1 MYSLDDLP
9 WNNRFATLSKD
20 FYAAVKPTALKNA
33 HWVSFNSDA
42 AQLINLSPEEIHNSD
57 FLAFCAGDR
66 LPEACQPLAML
77 YSGHQFG
84 HYVSQLGDGRA
95 IMLGESQG
103 WELQLKGS
111 GETPFSRSADGRA
124 VLRSTIREYLCSEA
138 MHHLGIPTTRAL
150 AMVNS
155 EEEVCRERIE
165 TGAMLLRMAP
175 SHIRFGSFEVFF
187 HRRQLD
193 ALHQLAEF
201 VKTHYY
207 PEVLDDPKPNLALLN
222 MIVQRTAKLMAQW
235 QLVGFAHGVMNTD
248 NMSILGL
255 TLDYGPFGFL
265 DRYNPHFICNHSD
278 HAGRYAFDQ
287 QPSIGLWNLNC
298 LAHAMLPLLSADPDQ
313 AVEQAKSALQGYQGE
328 YEQAWLQ
335 GCRAK
340 LGLYHTEINASTD
353 NTSKLDTD
361 DTELMKTLLNSLH
374 KNQVDYTRFFRV
386 LSTLKK
392 ADSHDDTPI
401 RDLFLDRNDFDHWA
415 LQYRLRLE
423 HETLS
428 DTQRQTK
435 MNQVNPKYILRNY
448 MAETAIQQAEQGD
461 YAEVEHLLKLLQ
473 SPYDEQINNE
483 HYAAEPPQWAQ
494 EISVSCSS

>member
-1 MYSLDDLP
+1 MYSLDTLP
-9 WNNRFATLSKD
+9 WNNRFSTLSKD
-20 FYAAVKPTALKNA
+20 FYATVKPTTLKNP
-33 HWVSFNSDA
+33 HWVSVNPVA
-42 AQLINLSPEEIHNSD
+42 AQLINLSPEALKQPD
-57 FLAFCAGDR
+57 FLAFCAGDAV
-66 LPEACQPLAML
+66 PEDCQPLAML

-95 IMLGESQG
+95 IMLGETQG

-111 GETPFSRSADGRA
+111 GQTPFSRSADGRA

-155 EEEVCRERIE
+155 EEEVGRERIE

-193 ALHQLAEF
+193 SLHQLAAF
-201 VKTHYY
+201 VKQHYY
-207 PEVLDDPKPNLALLN
+207 PEVLNTAKPNLVLLET
-222 MIVQRTAKLMAQW
+222 IIQRTAQLMAQW

-265 DRYNPHFICNHSD
+265 DNYDPQFICNHSD
-278 HAGRYAFDQ
+278 HAGRYAFEQ

-298 LAHAMLPLLSADPDQ
+298 LAHAMLPLLSTDPDR
-313 AVEQAKSALQGYQGE
+313 ALEQAKSALKSYQGR
-328 YEQAWLQ
+328 YESAWLQ

-340 LGLYHTEINASTD
+340 LGLYHYDDSDSEGEKN
-353 NTSKLDTD
+353 DTQ
-361 DTELMKTLLNSLH
+361 LMKSLLESLH
-374 KNQVDYTRFFRV
+374 KNQVDYTRFFRA
-386 LSTLKK
+386 LSRLKK
-392 ADSHDDTPI
+392 AESGDNSRDDTAI
-401 RDLFLDRNDFDHWA
+401 RDLFLDRNDFDQWA
-415 LQYRLRLE
+415 LPYRRRLGS
-423 HETLS
+423 ETLS
-428 DTQRQTK
+428 DAQRQTQ

-461 YAEVEHLLKLLQ
+461 YSEVERLLNLLQ
-473 SPYDEQINNE
+473 KPYDEHSDQA

-494 EISVSCSS
+494 QISVSCSS

>member
-1 MYSLDDLP
+1 MYSLDTLP
-9 WNNRFATLSKD
+9 WNNRFSRLSKT
-20 FYAAVKPTALKNA
+20 FYAEVKPTTLKNA
-33 HWVSFNSDA
+33 HWVSFNANA
-42 AQLINLSPEEIHNSD
+42 AQLINLNPTELNNPD
-57 FLAFCAGDR
+57 FLDFCSGAAI
-66 LPEACQPLAML
+66 PTACQPLAML

-95 IMLGESQG
+95 IMLGETQG

-175 SHIRFGSFEVFF
+175 SHIRFGSFEIFF

-201 VKTHYY
+201 VKEHYY
-207 PEVLDDPKPNLALLN
+207 PEVLAADKPNLALLKT
-222 MIVQRTAKLMAQW
+222 IIQRTAKLMAQW

-265 DRYNPHFICNHSD
+265 DRYDPHFICNHSD

-287 QPSIGLWNLNC
+287 QPAIGLWNLNC
-298 LAHAMLPLLSADPDQ
+298 LAHAMLPLLSADPDS
-313 AVEQAKSALQGYQGE
+313 AVEYAKSALQTYQTT
-328 YEQAWLQ
+328 YETAWLD
-335 GCRAK
+335 GCREK
-340 LGLYHTEINASTD
+340 LGLYQY
-353 NTSKLDTD
+353 DTD
-361 DTELMKTLLNSLH
+361 TDIDADDTALMKTLLEILH
-374 KNQVDYTRFFRV
+374 KNQVDYTRFFRA
-386 LSTLKK
+386 LSGLKT
-392 ADSHDDTPI
+392 ADTRNDTAI
-401 RDLFLDRNDFDHWA
+401 RDLFLERNDFDNWVI
-415 LQYRLRLE
+415 QYRGRLG
-423 HETLS
+423 HETLN
-428 DTQRQTK
+428 DTQRQTR

-461 YAEVEHLLKLLQ
+461 YTEVERLLKLLQ
-473 SPYDEQINNE
+473 QPYDEQTNNE

>member
-1 MYSLDDLP
+1 MYSLDTLP
-9 WNNRFATLSKD
+9 WNNRFATLPKD
-20 FYAAVKPTALKNA
+20 FYASVTPTALKNS
-33 HWVSFNSDA
+33 HWVSFNQNA
-42 AQLINLSPEEIHNSD
+42 AQLINLSPEEIHNPD
-57 FLAFCAGDR
+57 FLAFCSGDT

-138 MHHLGIPTTRAL
+138 MHNLGVPTTRAL
-150 AMVNS
+150 AMLNS

-187 HRRQLD
+187 HRRQFD
-193 ALHQLAEF
+193 ALSQLAEF

-207 PEVLDDPKPNLALLN
+207 PEVLDEPKPNLALLN
-222 MIVQRTAKLMAQW
+222 TIVQRTAKLMAQW

-265 DRYNPHFICNHSD
+265 DNYDPHFICNHSD

-298 LAHAMLPLLSADPDQ
+298 LAHAMLPLLSADPDR
-313 AVEQAKSALQGYQGE
+313 AVEYAKSALQAYQGE
-328 YEQAWLQ
+328 YEKVWLQ

-340 LGLYHTEINASTD
+340 LGLY
-353 NTSKLDTD
+353 NTQYHGDTD
-361 DTELMKTLLNSLH
+361 DSQLMKTLLDTLH
-374 KNQVDYTRFFRV
+374 KNQVDYTCFFRA
-386 LSTLKK
+386 LSGLKK
-392 ADSHDDTPI
+392 ADSCDDTAL

-415 LQYRLRLE
+415 QQYRLRLE
-423 HETLS
+423 HETVS
-428 DTQRQTK
+428 DTQRKIQ

-461 YAEVEHLLKLLQ
+461 YAEVERLLSLLQ
-473 SPYDEQINNE
+473 KPYDEQIENE
-483 HYAAEPPQWAQ
+483 HYAAEPPHWAQ